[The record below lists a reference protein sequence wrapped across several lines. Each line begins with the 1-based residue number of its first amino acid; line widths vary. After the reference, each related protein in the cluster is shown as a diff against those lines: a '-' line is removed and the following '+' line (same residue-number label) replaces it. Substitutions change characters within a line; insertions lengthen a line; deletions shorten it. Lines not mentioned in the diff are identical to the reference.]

1 MLWYDTIINFNQ
13 YGLNI
18 LYYLLLGSG
27 IAVLSRRNA
36 IISILYLILLYV
48 WLSLYLYNIGLGVIG
63 LLYLLIYVGAIAILF
78 LFILSLMN
86 LKISELSSATSK
98 PDYILIFMTLL
109 SIVLILSYIYYNKIL
124 LLSSSDMLLNILNPI
139 NNININD
146 IYNVNN
152 IISINWSNMSQL
164 TEMRVIGELLYTEY
178 AILFIILGLILL
190 LSIIGA
196 ILLLYNN
203 QKRII

>member
-124 LLSSSDMLLNILNPI
+124 LLS
-139 NNININD
+139 
-146 IYNVNN
+146 
-152 IISINWSNMSQL
+152 
-164 TEMRVIGELLYTEY
+164 
-178 AILFIILGLILL
+178 
-190 LSIIGA
+190 IIGA